1 MEDKRLEP
9 FKILVLW
16 DSQFE
21 DGNIYAQ
28 EIFDT
33 FYRHEK
39 DYSGESI
46 GAPVKF
52 ISDSA
57 YQIDK
62 ELESCE
68 YASIVILIDNKMLL
82 NRNDWMIILNKVHK
96 KCSDKIRLYPVS
108 CCSIQSI
115 RNNSLMPLN
124 KNFITFDSLPIANN
138 PVERLKNRK
147 EHLIFELAHE
157 FSRLLYGYNRVSDLE
172 PNTRP
177 AGINIF
183 ISHSREDGKRYAQD
197 FNTYLT
203 SNTSLDRF
211 IDVHDIYKGDDFEA
225 TINTNLRSAALLVL
239 CTDSYSSREW
249 CQHEVL
255 YAKSKRRPIL
265 LVDML
270 KDGEKRRFPYMANI
284 KTMHLDYG
292 DITDGQK
299 RNIILNILFEVLRVK
314 YSELKLSYLCRI
326 FSIENISIFPYP
338 PELLTLMMEKKE
350 HSDLK
355 TVLYPEPPLNKREQE
370 LLKIS
375 MPEINFYTPTFLLLK
390 NETLKGSVLS
400 NLTIGLSV
408 SEIPENSLSKT
419 NAQLKIMVVEL
430 SRYLIALGAR
440 LVYGGSFAVKTQ
452 YNFLN
457 ILDEFISSYSVL
469 KREGIIKNIYLEDY
483 PIEEDKIVELGN
495 VFEFEKLNTKEE
507 SLVGRL
513 TALRKKVNFDSSVRI
528 SIGGKIEGYS
538 GKLPGVIEESLI
550 AIKMNKPLFILGAY
564 GGAAE
569 LLAKCIVGEEID
581 FSDDLKELT
590 EVKEKGITCLNN
602 GLSDEENMK
611 LLFSDNMIENIALI
625 IKGLNKLHYDKK

>member
-1 MEDKRLEP
+1 
-9 FKILVLW
+9 
-16 DSQFE
+16 
-21 DGNIYAQ
+21 
-28 EIFDT
+28 
-33 FYRHEK
+33 EK

-46 GAPVKF
+46 GIPVKF
-52 ISDSA
+52 ITNPS
-57 YQIDK
+57 YNIEK
-62 ELESCE
+62 ELEGCE
-68 YASIVILIDNKMLL
+68 YVSIVTLIDNKMLIHKNNWL
-82 NRNDWMIILNKVHK
+82 VILDKVHK

-108 CCSIQSI
+108 CCSIEAI
-115 RNNSLMPLN
+115 RNNPLMPLN

-138 PVERLKNRK
+138 SVERLNNRK
-147 EHLIFELAHE
+147 EYLIFELAHE

-172 PNTRP
+172 SNTVP

-183 ISHSREDGKRYAQD
+183 ISHSREDGKKYAQD

-211 IDVHDIYKGDDFEA
+211 IDVFDIYKGDDFEA

-249 CQHEVL
+249 CQHEVV

-292 DITDGQK
+292 DISDKQK

-338 PELLTLMMEKKE
+338 PELLTLMIERKE

-355 TVLYPEPPLNKREQE
+355 TVLYPEPPLNKREQDI
-370 LLKIS
+370 LKTS
-375 MPEINFYTPTFLLLK
+375 MLDVNFFTPTFLLLK
-390 NETLKGSVLS
+390 NESLKGNILS
-400 NLTIGLSV
+400 DLAIGLSV
-408 SEIPENSLSKT
+408 SEIAEKSLSKT

-430 SRYLIALGAR
+430 CRYLITLGAN
-440 LVYGGSFAVKTQ
+440 LVYGGSFAVKTKF
-452 YNFLN
+452 NFLN

-483 PIEEDKIVELGN
+483 PLEEDKIVELGN
-495 VFEFEKLNTKEE
+495 VFEFEKLSTKEE
-507 SLVGRL
+507 SLAGRL
-513 TALRKKVNFDSSVRI
+513 TALRERVNFDSSVRI

-550 AIKMNKPLFILGAY
+550 AIRMNKPLFILGAY

-581 FSDDLKELT
+581 LQEDLKDLT
-590 EVKEKGITCLNN
+590 EVKEKGLSCLNN
-602 GLSDEENMK
+602 GLSNEENKK

-625 IKGLNKLHYDKK
+625 IKGLNKLHHDKK